1 MGKDSS
7 EFADVM
13 VESGLDEA
21 LWSMAQRS
29 RVFQELRRDVRH
41 VWNDEAAHDVE
52 NRYLKQHDEEDS
64 RMRTAL
70 QEQRDL
76 LEEARQTLIAAVALS
91 QKIEECSTI
100 VTEKTQFA
108 VQDLDNAYSDFD
120 QYVHHN
126 SEACARFPQVED
138 LLAHANA
145 AC

>member
-1 MGKDSS
+1 MGNDSS
-7 EFADVM
+7 EFAGVT

-21 LWSMAQRS
+21 LWSMVQRS
-29 RVFQELRRDVRH
+29 RVFEELRRDICH

-52 NRYLKQHDEEDS
+52 NRYLKQHAEEDS

-70 QEQRDL
+70 QEQREL
-76 LEEARQTLIAAVALS
+76 LEEARQTLISAVALS
-91 QKIEECSTI
+91 QKIDECSAI
-100 VTEKTQFA
+100 VTEKSHFA

-126 SEACARFPQVED
+126 SEAGARFPQVED
-138 LLAHANA
+138 LIAHANA